1 MMSGLWNTVD
11 FERIRKIVRIQR
23 SCPEIVKVARKMG
36 RMADD
41 EGREQIRVAE
51 GNVYKMEHSSKCDIL
66 GISTGN
72 DLNALLPIELAHS
85 ADSEL
90 EDLFVYKYL
99 TRKLQTFRYK
109 SEIMQPARRIE
120 TKPARP
126 KGPMIVCLD
135 TSGSMAGKPEK
146 IAHSLLIKL
155 LEIADRQRRN
165 CFLIAFSVSIHP
177 IDIRK
182 ERARLLEFFSK
193 TACGDTDATR
203 MLEATFRLLKE
214 GKEYMNADVLWVSDF
229 KIPHS
234 SPVFMEEIRRCREAG
249 THFYGL
255 QIGITDNEW
264 APFFDH
270 IYRVEYTPSRQY

>member
-1 MMSGLWNTVD
+1 
-11 FERIRKIVRIQR
+11 
-23 SCPEIVKVARKMG
+23 
-36 RMADD
+36 
-41 EGREQIRVAE
+41 
-51 GNVYKMEHSSKCDIL
+51 
-66 GISTGN
+66 
-72 DLNALLPIELAHS
+72 
-85 ADSEL
+85 
-90 EDLFVYKYL
+90 
-99 TRKLQTFRYK
+99 
-109 SEIMQPARRIE
+109 MQPARRIE

-177 IDIRK
+177 IDVRK
-182 ERARLLEFFSK
+182 ERVRLLEFFSK

-214 GKEYMNADVLWVSDF
+214 GKEYINADVLWVSDF

-234 SPVFMEEIRRCREAG
+234 SPAFMEEIRRCREAG

-264 APFFDH
+264 APFFDR
-270 IYRVEYTPSRQY
+270 IYRAEYTPLRNY

>member
-1 MMSGLWNTVD
+1 M
-11 FERIRKIVRIQR
+11 
-23 SCPEIVKVARKMG
+23 
-36 RMADD
+36 
-41 EGREQIRVAE
+41 
-51 GNVYKMEHSSKCDIL
+51 VYVY
-66 GISTGN
+66 N
-72 DLNALLPIELAHS
+72 FHS

-177 IDIRK
+177 IDVRK
-182 ERARLLEFFSK
+182 ERVRLLEFFSK

-214 GKEYMNADVLWVSDF
+214 GKEYINADVLWVSDF

-234 SPVFMEEIRRCREAG
+234 SPAFMEEIRRCREAG

-264 APFFDH
+264 APFFDR
-270 IYRVEYTPSRQY
+270 IYRAEYTPLRNY